1 MLISDLIRPSRF
13 QVLLNEEKSRS
24 AKESA
29 QAEEWKNAVE
39 QTRLEMEKQKQA
51 FIDAGLSWPEEEEHV
66 RKKEKKEKP
75 NRQKKGKA
83 TKLRRKRGQWSRK
96 GQSDR
101 HPLAGL
107 DKMSDTS
114 VFHMWPRKGHKIEP
128 TALAATCNEY
138 LFSSLFFFCQGLQFF
153 FILGQVSARI
163 VLFN

>member
-1 MLISDLIRPSRF
+1 MQPSRF
-13 QVLLNEEKSRS
+13 QVLLNEEKRRS

-29 QAEEWKNAVE
+29 QAEEWKNAVD

-66 RKKEKKEKP
+66 RKKEKKQKP
-75 NRQKKGKA
+75 KRQKKGKA
-83 TKLRRKRGQWSRK
+83 HKLRQKRGQWSRK
-96 GQSDR
+96 GQSDQG
-101 HPLAGL
+101 PLAGL

-114 VFHMWPRKGHKIEP
+114 VFHTWLRKGHKIEP

-138 LFSSLFFFCQGLQFF
+138 LFSSLFFFCEGLQFF
-153 FILGQVSARI
+153 FVLGQVSAHI

>member
-1 MLISDLIRPSRF
+1 MLISDLIRPSWF
-13 QVLLNEEKSRS
+13 QVLLDEEKRQS

-39 QTRLEMEKQKQA
+39 QAQLEMEKQKQA

-66 RKKEKKEKP
+66 CKKEKKEKAK
-75 NRQKKGKA
+75 RQKKDKA
-83 TKLRRKRGQWSRK
+83 HKLRRKRGQWSRK

-101 HPLAGL
+101 RPLAGL
-107 DKMSDTS
+107 GKMSDTS
-114 VFHMWPRKGHKIEP
+114 MFYMWPRKGHKIEP

-138 LFSSLFFFCQGLQFF
+138 LFSSLFFFCQGLQCF
-153 FILGQVSARI
+153 FILGQVSAHI